1 MNKTLAALTG
11 ILTIAVVILFMKVY
25 ASDKPSQVEGKEE
38 MPKEESIEKKDELPP
53 MPSSQPTG
61 KIVYVDIDQLNERS
75 SEVED
80 LVRDAKRKK
89 DAIEA
94 SMEKLQNDYQ
104 RKIQDYQTAAKAG
117 IAPPSELQAT
127 EREIMRMEKDA
138 NEKQLQMD
146 NLSLE
151 INDKNAQF
159 QKNVRAFLQ
168 KWNNGRYD
176 YVLSYSEV
184 VPSMLIGNSALD
196 VTNEVIEA
204 LNNEYK
210 ARKGRK

>member
-127 EREIMRMEKDA
+127 EREIMRLEKDA

>member
-1 MNKTLAALTG
+1 MNKILAALTG

-25 ASDKPSQVEGKEE
+25 SANKPLTAEDKEE
-38 MPKEESIEKKDELPP
+38 VSEASQTKNEDKLPP

-75 SEVED
+75 TEVED

-127 EREIMRMEKDA
+127 EREILRMEKEA
-138 NEKQLQMD
+138 NDKQLQMD
-146 NLSLE
+146 NLSME